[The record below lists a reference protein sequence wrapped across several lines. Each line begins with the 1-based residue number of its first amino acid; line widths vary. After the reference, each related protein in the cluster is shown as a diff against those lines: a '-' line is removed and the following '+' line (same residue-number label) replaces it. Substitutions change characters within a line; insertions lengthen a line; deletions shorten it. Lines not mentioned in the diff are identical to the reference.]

1 MYISNQM
8 STPMQMTGELDA
20 ERIGGIIYKHAS
32 FRAFTRGQLRK
43 SGIHRVLNRL
53 DRVVAAVC
61 KEFSLNPG
69 SSLYLAVFSNTRCNE
84 LYYFLIYD
92 DSCGTHQ
99 AKYSILNCSGKY
111 IPLMPYG
118 PWHSFGMEQ
127 SDLVTMQA
135 LGKQAYEYWIHTQNI
150 SFPWDNK
157 PKNKQEMST
166 LSCFYHIWNHTE
178 KMQWV

>member
-118 PWHSFGMEQ
+118 PWLVWNGTKRFGYNA
-127 SDLVTMQA
+127 SSWKTSLRILDT
-135 LGKQAYEYWIHTQNI
+135 HT
-150 SFPWDNK
+150 K
-157 PKNKQEMST
+157 YL
-166 LSCFYHIWNHTE
+166 LS
-178 KMQWV
+178 MG